1 MSPPRSKK
9 SSRLP
14 LYLVTGLLVLVTVA
28 FLLAFLVTTET
39 EIGAKAQPTFELKT
53 DTYLEVVEKIL
64 VGADPTSGAQLVE
77 QDGCTACHRE
87 GAVNKVAPAFAGLA
101 ERAATRRPPLTAAA
115 YIYESITNPSAFIVE
130 GYNPAMPQNF
140 LQSLTGRQVGDIIAY
155 LLTAD
160 AR

>member
-1 MSPPRSKK
+1 MASSLTRN

-14 LYLVTGLLVLVTVA
+14 LYIITGLLTLVTVA

-39 EIGAKAQPTFELKT
+39 EIGAKAQPTLELKT
-53 DTYLEVVEKIL
+53 DTYLGIVEKIL
-64 VGADPTSGAQLVE
+64 AQANPVLGAQLVE
-77 QDGCTACHRE
+77 QNGCTACHRE

-101 ERAATRRPPLTAAA
+101 ERAPARRPPLTAAA

-140 LQSLTGRQVGDIIAY
+140 LQSLTNRQLGDIIAY